1 MEELPEDFRSDRMS
15 SPEGKGIARRAWEQ
29 YAATVNR
36 VAGPAVQP
44 LAERIAAPMAVD
56 LMGFWLVWHLEGGF
70 AGLRRIGMSRSS
82 IYRRIKMF
90 RRAYGQHP
98 DEFRLAGVRL
108 DLAEYAAV
116 WGQSPKIETDD
127 P

>member
-1 MEELPEDFRSDRMS
+1 MTEMPPQDFRSDRMP

-29 YAATVNR
+29 YAAAVNH

-56 LMGFWLVWHLEGGF
+56 LVGFWLIWHLEGGF
-70 AGLRRIGMSRSS
+70 DGLRRIGMSRSS
-82 IYRRIKMF
+82 IYRRIKLF
-90 RRAYGQHP
+90 RRAYGVHP
-98 DEFRLAGVRL
+98 DEFVLAGVHL

-116 WGQSPKIETDD
+116 WRRQS
-127 P
+127 